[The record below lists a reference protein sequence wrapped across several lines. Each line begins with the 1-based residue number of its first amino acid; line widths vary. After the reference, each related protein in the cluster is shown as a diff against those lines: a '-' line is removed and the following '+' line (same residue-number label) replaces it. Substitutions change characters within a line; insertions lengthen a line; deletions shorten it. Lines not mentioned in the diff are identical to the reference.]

1 MKINLTDD
9 ELATV
14 VTSLESTQF
23 DDCFSDETREK
34 AAALRVKI
42 LDLIQYDLFKK
53 VVLDDGLLKGMKL
66 NA

>member
-14 VTSLESTQF
+14 VTALKSVQF
-23 DDCFSDETREK
+23 ENCLSDETREK
-34 AAALRVKI
+34 AFALREKTI
-42 LDLIQYDLFKK
+42 DLI
-53 VVLDDGLLKGMKL
+53 KGMIL

>member
-14 VTSLESTQF
+14 VTSLESMQF
-23 DDCFSDETREK
+23 DDCFSDEIREK
-34 AAALRVKI
+34 AFALREKI
-42 LDLIQYDLFKK
+42 IDLITYE
-53 VVLDDGLLKGMKL
+53 LLKGMIL

>member
-1 MKINLTDD
+1 M
-9 ELATV
+9 
-14 VTSLESTQF
+14 TSLESVQF